1 MNTSFHSGYFQ
12 RKGRSMADHQFGEEI
27 QPEVASHLA
36 ESMAEAPGPESQP
49 HVPPAAQG
57 QQWPDGSGKHR
68 HPKDREAG
76 RGRQG
81 QQVAAS
87 AIHRQ
92 SRPQMPHHD

>member
-1 MNTSFHSGYFQ
+1 MF
-12 RKGRSMADHQFGEEI
+12 
-27 QPEVASHLA
+27 
-36 ESMAEAPGPESQP
+36 
-49 HVPPAAQG
+49 PPAAQG

-68 HPKDREAG
+68 HPKDRDAA

-81 QQVAAS
+81 QQVAAG

>member
-1 MNTSFHSGYFQ
+1 
-12 RKGRSMADHQFGEEI
+12 MADHQFGEEI
-27 QPEVASHLA
+27 EPEVASHLA
-36 ESMAEAPGPESQP
+36 QSMAEAPGPETL
-49 HVPPAAQG
+49 HHAPASAAEG
-57 QQWPDGSGKHR
+57 QQWPDGSGKRR
-68 HPKDREAG
+68 HPKDRDAG

>member
-1 MNTSFHSGYFQ
+1 MP
-12 RKGRSMADHQFGEEI
+12 DHQFGEEI
-27 QPEVASHLA
+27 EPEVASHLA
-36 ESMAEAPGPESQP
+36 QSMAEAPAPEGLDR
-49 HVPPAAQG
+49 VPPPAQG

-68 HPKDREAG
+68 HPKDRETA

-81 QQVAAS
+81 QQVAAA

>member
-1 MNTSFHSGYFQ
+1 
-12 RKGRSMADHQFGEEI
+12 MAEHQFGGEV

-36 ESMAEAPGPESQP
+36 QSMAEAPGPELGRVLPS
-49 HVPPAAQG
+49 AAQG

-68 HPKDREAG
+68 HPKDRDTA

-81 QQVAAS
+81 QQVAA
-87 AIHRQ
+87 AATHRQ